1 VVERAAPEEIPM
13 VDGLGEMGDKAAVEL
28 LSKAGPRDERL
39 GFGWTDVAILVTPVL
54 YIALDQAVRKL
65 VDDSID
71 GARRGVLRRLRS
83 TMQRRTEGRGVP
95 PLSDEQIAEIR
106 DRVTVLAVERGVP
119 GDKVERV
126 RDAVV
131 EVLSSGDRE
140 ASAGTPPTD

>member
-1 VVERAAPEEIPM
+1 M
-13 VDGLGEMGDKAAVEL
+13 VDGLSEMGDRAAVEL

-39 GFGWTDVAILVTPVL
+39 GFGWTDVAVLVTPVL

-83 TMQRRTEGRGVP
+83 TVQRRTDGPGLP
-95 PLSDEQIAEIR
+95 QLSDAQIAEIR
-106 DRVTVLAVERGVP
+106 DQVTVLAVERGVP

-126 RDAVV
+126 REAVV
-131 EVLSSGDRE
+131 EVLSGRDGE
-140 ASAGTPPTD
+140 GSAGTPPTG